1 MKKRIRK
8 KYQKSNYK
16 RIDIEISKNKY
27 ENLVDIIIFTLC
39 ILVGCSSIYMDVNN
53 ITFNLPKL
61 LITILFPIG
70 MICFFCIA
78 VCWMQEDKGYYKYY
92 NYIRIMLVFLEIM
105 FLSLMFYS
113 IML

>member
-39 ILVGCSSIYMDVNN
+39 IIVGCASIYMDVNN

-61 LITILFPIG
+61 LEMSLLC

-78 VCWMQEDKGYYKYY
+78 VCWMQEDKGYYKYS
-92 NYIRIMLVFLEIM
+92 NYIRIMLVLLEIM
-105 FLSLMFYS
+105 FLSLMLYS